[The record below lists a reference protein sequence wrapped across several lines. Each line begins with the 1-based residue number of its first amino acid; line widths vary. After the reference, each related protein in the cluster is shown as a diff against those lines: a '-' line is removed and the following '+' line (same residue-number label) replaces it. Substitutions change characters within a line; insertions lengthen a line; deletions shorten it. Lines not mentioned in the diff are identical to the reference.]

1 MDGKNVNISTIAAD
15 ANAATRV
22 IDAPARFTQGRKA
35 NVRAA
40 ESVIIKGKPQLG
52 TSFATG
58 RMGNQMVTKIDGAGR
73 KILVIDDD
81 LAIRVLLQAVLKRMR
96 FDVELAED
104 GAAGLDKLRSNG
116 RFDLILLDLMMPKIN
131 GYEFIEKVSQEYPK
145 QRPHIIVF
153 TAAGKR
159 GVEKIPANSV
169 CNSILKPFDLEKFIE
184 MISDC
189 LAKTHETGA

>member
-1 MDGKNVNISTIAAD
+1 MSG
-15 ANAATRV
+15 
-22 IDAPARFTQGRKA
+22 
-35 NVRAA
+35 
-40 ESVIIKGKPQLG
+40 
-52 TSFATG
+52 
-58 RMGNQMVTKIDGAGR
+58 KIDGTGR

-81 LAIRVLLQAVLKRMR
+81 LAIRVLLQAVLKRMK

-104 GAAGLDKLRSNG
+104 GAAGLEKLRRNG

-131 GYEFIEKVSQEYPK
+131 GYEFIDRVIKDYPSI
-145 QRPHIIVF
+145 RPHIIVF

-159 GVEKIPANSV
+159 GVDKIPPNTI

-189 LAKTHETGA
+189 LEQTHKTS